1 MITSH
6 SFARQWINRSIRRA
20 SIVAMATEGG
30 RLKDGTG
37 DVAGMNT
44 FSPRRAKA
52 GFCDGHH

>member
-20 SIVAMATEGG
+20 SIVAMATEAAERWNG
-30 RLKDGTG
+30 DG
-37 DVAGMNT
+37 AGMNT